1 MKFISFIFA
10 VFLAFTFAS
19 CFKDEGLDP
28 QASADWLENKTWR
41 IPKYTVT
48 PPNGPTWVCEG
59 YAGYLLDFKALANE
73 LTLRTG
79 VTTRTGSWV
88 VYEGVS
94 GNMLQII
101 VPEVIKDVYQ
111 LSGQWIIVEQTMT
124 TLTLRQTINGSVLTM
139 YLQQF

>member
-10 VFLAFTFAS
+10 VFLAFTFVS
-19 CFKDEGLDP
+19 CFKDEGLNP
-28 QASADWLENKTWR
+28 QTSADWLENKTWR

-48 PPNGPTWVCEG
+48 PPNAPTWICEG

-79 VTTRTGSWV
+79 VTTRTGSWA
-88 VYEGVS
+88 VYQGAG
-94 GNMLQII
+94 GNILQIL

-111 LSGQWIIVEQTMT
+111 LSGQWLILDQTMT
-124 TLTLRQTINGSVLTM
+124 TLTLQQEVNGTVLTM